1 MMHPS
6 ERDLDRLASRL
17 AGEVANDEQQLLE
30 LGAAVFTT
38 AKLLEL
44 KGRLR
49 ERLDQFDFWHGQLM
63 RAAAWSPA
71 FLAAGAALLWLK
83 FPRLGW
89 LMLVAFPVILAG
101 ALAGVILLMR
111 NYGGRSRI
119 ENRLEEVEAE
129 LKSRRM

>member
-1 MMHPS
+1 MHPS